1 MVDVNKTQCD
11 NFVVYT
17 YIESSYCTPKTNTM
31 LYVQINLKIKD
42 CSVQREHRVK
52 ILTENM
58 LGVLEEH
65 QEASEA
71 GLDRA

>member
-1 MVDVNKTQCD
+1 MVDINKIQCD

-42 CSVQREHRVK
+42 CSVQREHPK
-52 ILTENM
+52 TLTENM
-58 LGVLEEH
+58 LGVLEEC